1 MQKKNALALC
11 AALLCLA
18 LPLAAQAPAGGGV
31 YIAAVEYEI
40 RGLVLPIALERFLG
54 IEEGRRFV
62 SEAALSEYAA
72 EKERLLLNN
81 RVFLLGSSVAWV
93 PAPEL
98 GAGAARVLVRA
109 EVGWTA
115 LAVPFPK
122 YNDAD
127 GFSLA
132 IRYKDFNFL
141 GTLEPLTAAYD
152 FYATGAKSALSAEF
166 GLLPRFLGADW
177 RLGLRG
183 ALSWAP
189 DPGFSRPDL
198 GVSLATSYPLP
209 GLGQGWSLAPSLSY
223 AYEGGPR
230 RQTAK
235 AGAGLG
241 YAFNALLPW
250 SVSLSGL
257 YTLTG
262 DAAVDHAWTTTLGLS
277 TGLALAR
284 LPYFGALSLSPAA
297 SLYAVHDLDLP
308 GLRDSGLT
316 LGAGLGLGRVD
327 WQGNFRLGA
336 SASVRSDYT
345 LHFVVPAPK
354 DLYDWVSSASASA
367 FWHWRGLVGVNF
379 RAYGRWEGTWTL
391 LGESSTAF
399 NYADSL
405 RGLKDA
411 RYGDLGFYYNLEFP
425 VNLAQGRFLDIEKL
439 ASEVFFAPF
448 IDGAYVRPG
457 DGSKLLDPA
466 NRVLAA
472 GFEFVIFPDL
482 ARAFTYRLSVGYDVG
497 DYLATRDFQG
507 SKLELWLGLGL
518 HF

>member
-1 MQKKNALALC
+1 MQKKNTLALS

-31 YIAAVEYEI
+31 YIAAVDFDI
-40 RGLVLPIALERFLG
+40 RGLVLPVALERFLG

-62 SEAALSEYAA
+62 SEEALAEYVA

-81 RVFLLGSSVAWV
+81 RVFLLGSSVAWLT
-93 PAPEL
+93 APEL

-152 FYATGAKSALSAEF
+152 FYATGAKSGLSAEF
-166 GLLPRFLGADW
+166 GLLPRFLSAEWNLALNGAVT
-177 RLGLRG
+177 
-183 ALSWAP
+183 WAP
-189 DPGFSRPDL
+189 ADGFSQPDL
-198 GVSLATSYPLP
+198 GIGISTSYPLHY
-209 GLGQGWSLAPSLSY
+209 LGPTWAFNPSASYSYAGAKDRHTTKFGSGLSY
-223 AYEGGPR
+223 GF
-230 RQTAK
+230 TW
-235 AGAGLG
+235 
-241 YAFNALLPW
+241 LLPW
-250 SVSLSGL
+250 RASLSGL
-257 YTLTG
+257 YTLT
-262 DAAVDHAWTTTLGLS
+262 ASVVADHAWTSTLGLS
-277 TGLALAR
+277 TRVTLAR
-284 LPYFGALSLSPAA
+284 LPYFGALSLSPAT
-297 SLYAVHDLDLP
+297 SLYTVHDLDLP

-354 DLYDWVSSASASA
+354 DLYDWTSSVSASA
-367 FWHWRGLVGVNF
+367 FWHWRGLLGLNF

-425 VNLAQGRFLDIEKL
+425 LNLAQGRFLDIEKL
-439 ASEVFFAPF
+439 ASEVFFVPF
-448 IDGAYVRPG
+448 IDGAYLRPG
-457 DGSKLLDPA
+457 DGSALFDAA
-466 NRVLAA
+466 NRVLGA

-497 DYLATRDFQG
+497 DYLARGDFDT